1 MPPATLFFL
10 PGVNFCAR
18 NWRFKLEPLYV
29 NLTLSDNNRKDFKVK
44 NAGARFHKLL
54 KGTVNTEIIS
64 HEYLVPQS
72 PMANGGTKT
81 PAEEKQVTV
90 QKPSWLRKL

>member
-1 MPPATLFFL
+1 MLIL
-10 PGVNFCAR
+10 PFQN
-18 NWRFKLEPLYV
+18 
-29 NLTLSDNNRKDFKVK
+29 NNRKDFKVK
-44 NAGARFHKLL
+44 NAGAQFHKLL

-72 PMANGGTKT
+72 PMANRGTKT
-81 PAEEKQVTV
+81 PAEGKQVTV